1 MRLQILVVTL
11 IIKYPEIPRRGN
23 CAASCGQTGQ
33 TWRVNSKIPVNLLQG
48 HPNVHATLP
57 THYLYYLR
65 VFKFTMTN
73 MANRPSQAYTASA
86 LKMEAVFFPKVLLP
100 SSTLLVA
107 LTQQTK
113 IWTSLL
119 KKVRHF
125 GNIKILCHMNSRK
138 IRNDFFRVWNLH
150 MFTYLC
156 KSIATVISLCFWR
169 QGRSLLH
176 TWSLHYWCW
185 VFVYTLCVQ
194 RNVRL
199 TEIQTSQPKHAISHY
214 CGINAQACFRRHF
227 AVFHNERLPD
237 FI

>member
-11 IIKYPEIPRRGN
+11 IIKYPEIPRRGD

-119 KKVRHF
+119 KQVRHF
-125 GNIKILCHMNSRK
+125 RNIKYYVTWTVEKYEMTSSECEICICLLTCVKVLRPL
-138 IRNDFFRVWNLH
+138 FRCV
-150 MFTYLC
+150 FDDKEEVY
-156 KSIATVISLCFWR
+156 SIHGHYITGAEFSYTHCVCSGTFA
-169 QGRSLLH
+169 LLR
-176 TWSLHYWCW
+176 YKPA
-185 VFVYTLCVQ
+185 
-194 RNVRL
+194 
-199 TEIQTSQPKHAISHY
+199 SQST
-214 CGINAQACFRRHF
+214 Q
-227 AVFHNERLPD
+227 
-237 FI
+237 